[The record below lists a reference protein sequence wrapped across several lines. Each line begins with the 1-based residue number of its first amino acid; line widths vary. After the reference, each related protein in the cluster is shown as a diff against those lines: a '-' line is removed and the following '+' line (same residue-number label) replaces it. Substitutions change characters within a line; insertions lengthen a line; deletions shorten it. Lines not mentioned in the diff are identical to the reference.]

1 MTVLARSWN
10 RLTLPGK
17 IVFTVVPLLVVLT
30 VGLVAVIAI
39 LGGPIL
45 DTLGANLPI
54 VRFVV
59 AATAI
64 LLMTIPTAFLIIYME
79 MKIIAQMN
87 LRTGPDRVGP
97 FGSLLSVVHGLKVL
111 MKEDFTPT
119 GADSLV
125 FTWAPVV
132 VYLTSVMT
140 LLVIPFGPGLVGQH
154 FNLGLLY
161 FFAISGLSVVGLL
174 MGGWSSFNKYS
185 LLGGIRSAAQVIS
198 YEIPLVL
205 SVVGVIMLAGTMDL
219 DVIVRNQSG
228 WFTDW
233 YIWQQ
238 PLGALIFFIAA
249 TAEANRTPFDLTEA
263 DSEIVAGFATEYS
276 GMRFGFFFFAEYV
289 NVFII
294 SALTVTLF
302 FGGWNAPFPWPWPIN
317 LSLDPNSLGVGLL
330 ILVATVPLVLTL
342 ILATPFWL
350 ASSRVK
356 GWQALVIGF
365 VLANLVIVGAV
376 VGAGYIGFEWVAGV
390 AWFMLK
396 TYAFVFTFVW
406 MRGTLPRVRIDQ
418 LMNFAWKWLMELA
431 FLNIFITAAA
441 IIVIKTLNP
450 EALPR

>member
-396 TYAFVFTFVW
+396 TYVFVFTFVW

-441 IIVIKTLNP
+441 IIVIKIINSEGLI
-450 EALPR
+450 